1 MQAGVSESCA
11 SSWWWQEKTRPT
23 PLPATWNT
31 TEETCTDPDS
41 RNRRRCMRLMRHWK
55 RNAAGQPEVTFAEVE
70 ETYRPVCEEAG
81 RVPHHSLDGTQ
92 QPSLEADVGQQ
103 LEDILSMTSELARE
117 FVQGEGSGALPHDSN
132 DQDSATQ
139 PREGGGNFFFS
150 QFAFPT
156 QDV

>member
-1 MQAGVSESCA
+1 
-11 SSWWWQEKTRPT
+11 
-23 PLPATWNT
+23 
-31 TEETCTDPDS
+31 
-41 RNRRRCMRLMRHWK
+41 MRLMRHWK

-117 FVQGEGSGALPHDSN
+117 FVQGEGGLSSIQAKGQNQQQQQQQQNNGFLSRWFRRKDPGSGALPHDSN